1 MYTVIFASKA
11 KKIFKKLDNKSKK
24 IIGRAIDELAENP
37 FKKSNVVKLK
47 NKGALYRLR
56 VSRWRIVYILFT
68 IDKIIE
74 VQDIFMRKEDDDYD
88 RRLRAV
94 LLL

>member
-1 MYTVIFASKA
+1 VLSHSDSSI
-11 KKIFKKLDNKSKK
+11 
-24 IIGRAIDELAENP
+24 
-37 FKKSNVVKLK
+37 K

-74 VQDIFMRKEDDDYD
+74 VQDIFLRKENDDYD

>member
-1 MYTVIFASKA
+1 MI
-11 KKIFKKLDNKSKK
+11 
-24 IIGRAIDELAENP
+24 
-37 FKKSNVVKLK
+37 KLK

-56 VSRWRIVYILFT
+56 VSRWRIVYIPFT

-74 VQDIFMRKEDDDYD
+74 VQDIFLRKENDDYE

>member
-1 MYTVIFASKA
+1 MYQITFNDKA
-11 KKIFKKLDNKSKK
+11 EKIFNKLNNKSKQ
-24 IIGRAIDELAENP
+24 IIRRALRELSEDP

-74 VQDIFMRKEDDDYD
+74 VQDIFMRKDDDDYQ
-88 RRLRAV
+88 RRLKAV
-94 LLL
+94 LFL